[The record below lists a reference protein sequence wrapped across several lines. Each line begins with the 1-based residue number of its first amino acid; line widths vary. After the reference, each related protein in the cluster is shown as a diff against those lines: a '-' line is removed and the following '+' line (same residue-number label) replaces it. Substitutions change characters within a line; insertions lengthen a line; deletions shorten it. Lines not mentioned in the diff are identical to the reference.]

1 TAYVE
6 AQLLLEKLAEER
18 TLLYEGLGLLTG
30 VHTALIGLYVNSG
43 RPEQAQKVLLKSI
56 EALQKLDG
64 AYPQVPYFSSWLAAS
79 QVRLADWYAQ
89 MGKLVEAEEACRKG
103 EKLLEKAALTSLSF
117 PVERFQLA
125 VTLRDLGTVYSRMGR
140 MLQAESIFQRVRG
153 ILEAMLAEQ

>member
-1 TAYVE
+1 QEQLGRINGAQAAYSRARKRAETLVAKYPTRAVYRQDLARSYLSAGHVYANSGLPDAAETAYVE

-89 MGKLVEAEEACRKG
+89 MGKLVEAEEA
-103 EKLLEKAALTSLSF
+103 
-117 PVERFQLA
+117 
-125 VTLRDLGTVYSRMGR
+125 
-140 MLQAESIFQRVRG
+140 
-153 ILEAMLAEQ
+153 